1 MIRAVL
7 FDRDGTLIADSPRD
21 RSRVMPMP
29 GAPQALQRL
38 RAHDIRIG
46 VVTNQPAIAD
56 GDFSYAD
63 LCETND
69 RIENVLGKIDGWFV
83 CPHAENAGCTCRK
96 PQPGLI
102 QEACRRFEVS
112 ANECVMVGDIGSDI
126 DAAIN
131 AGVNA
136 ILVPTP
142 ITRAEEIA
150 RAPVVCAD
158 LDDAVDRILEAVP
171 VS

>member
-1 MIRAVL
+1 
-7 FDRDGTLIADSPRD
+7 
-21 RSRVMPMP
+21 
-29 GAPQALQRL
+29 
-38 RAHDIRIG
+38 
-46 VVTNQPAIAD
+46 
-56 GDFSYAD
+56 
-63 LCETND
+63 
-69 RIENVLGKIDGWFV
+69 
-83 CPHAENAGCTCRK
+83 
-96 PQPGLI
+96 
-102 QEACRRFEVS
+102 
-112 ANECVMVGDIGSDI
+112 MVGDIGSDI